1 MGRINLF
8 IESVMSTN
16 FIEKPNFFISCKE
29 SKIENPRSFYGC
41 FYLGPFNNGQ
51 SLTVAN
57 TLRRILLSELSGIA
71 ITSVEIEGA
80 SHEYHTLPGVQ
91 DSILDIVLNLKEI
104 LLKTRFPLREPIF
117 AYLEAM
123 GPGIVRA
130 ADFKLP
136 FFVQTVDPNQYIATL
151 SENGLLKMKFT
162 IQEGKNYQIYNYK
175 KRVEPLENPF
185 QLNRPILLDAVFMPV
200 LKVNYTIE
208 NIDRTVEGQSNQVV
222 ILEIWT
228 NGSITPRQALYQSL
242 NQSTLLFSQLQKLKI
257 LNTLSMKSLIHPQ

>member
-1 MGRINLF
+1 
-8 IESVMSTN
+8 MSTHS
-16 FIEKPNFFISCKE
+16 IKKPTFFLSCKE

-41 FYLGPFNNGQ
+41 FYVGPFSNSQ

-57 TLRRILLSELSGIA
+57 TLRRILLSELPGVA
-71 ITSVEIEGA
+71 ITSVQIDGA
-80 SHEYHTLPGVQ
+80 SHEYQSLHGVQ

-104 LLKTRFPLREPIF
+104 LFKTRFPLKEPIC
-117 AYLEAM
+117 AYLEAI

-130 ADFKLP
+130 SDFKLP

-151 SENGLLKMKFT
+151 SENGFLKMKVT

-175 KRVEPLENPF
+175 KRTEDVENPF
-185 QLNRPILLDAVFMPV
+185 QLNRSILLDAVFMPI

-208 NIDRTVEGQSNQVV
+208 NIDRTLDKESNQVV

-242 NQSTLLFSQLQKLKI
+242 NQSTLLFSQLQKMKV
-257 LNTLSMKSLIHPQ
+257 LNTLSMESLIYKE